1 MGKWLNVSVLCL
13 CIFSFGFADAQ
24 DHAFKLTGG
33 KLRVIDFYILGG
45 DTVYQKYEKSVLQI
59 ENGDSILA
67 VEFFNSRKNWYLY
80 RYKIVN
86 GEPNLDGWQREY
98 DLEGVLQ
105 NERYCELGERECG
118 ITNKYVYYPGGQL
131 SSIAGYKKNTLDG
144 YTFFYYS
151 NGQLR
156 QQIEYRDG
164 KLWNILSSFDQD
176 GNAMPIGDFKDGTG
190 TVNVYSMNG
199 KLIQQK
205 QMEKGRV
212 KKKMRVLG
220 D

>member
-1 MGKWLNVSVLCL
+1 MRNWFNLPAICVFILST
-13 CIFSFGFADAQ
+13 FSADAQ
-24 DHAFKLTGG
+24 NHNFKLADGR
-33 KLRVIDFYILGG
+33 LRVIDFYISGG

-80 RYKIVN
+80 RYKIVD
-86 GEPNLDGWQREY
+86 GKPNLEGWQKEF

-118 ITNKYVYYPGGQL
+118 ITNKYNYYPGGQI
-131 SSIAGYKKNTLDG
+131 SSKAGYKKNTLDG
-144 YTFFYYS
+144 YTYFYYS

-156 QQIEYRDG
+156 QQIEYNNG
-164 KLWNILSSFDQD
+164 KLWNILSSFDQE
-176 GNAMPIGDFKDGTG
+176 GNPMMIGDIKDGTG

-205 QMEKGRV
+205 IMEKGRV
-212 KKKMRVLG
+212 KKKMKVEG

>member
-1 MGKWLNVSVLCL
+1 MGNWKLPVLFIF
-13 CIFSFGFADAQ
+13 IFSACTSSAQ
-24 DHAFKLTGG
+24 NHQFKLASG
-33 KLRVIDFYILGG
+33 KLRVIDFYISGG
-45 DTVYQKYEKSVLQI
+45 DTVYQKYEKTVLQI

-86 GEPNLDGWQREY
+86 GKPNLDGWQKEF
-98 DLEGVLQ
+98 DLDGILQ
-105 NERYCELGERECG
+105 NERFCELGERECG
-118 ITNKYVYYPGGQL
+118 ITNKYSYYPGGQL
-131 SSIAGYKKNTLDG
+131 STKAGYKKNTLDG
-144 YTFFYYS
+144 YTYFYYS

-156 QQIEYRDG
+156 QQIEYREG

-176 GNAMPIGDFKDGTG
+176 GNAMVMGDFKDGTG

-205 QMEKGRV
+205 IMEKGRV
-212 KKKMRVLG
+212 KKKLKVRG